1 MSDVAA
7 FPDPLARVSMLPVA
21 LVSRAGAHLLDEDGV
36 IDAASLEEAAQ
47 RLSKTPHLLC
57 ARAWAGRLLNIP
69 TDHCFDVLELAAFIY
84 PARTFTPTLPGLAR
98 LLGQTAPADAED
110 QLLYLRD
117 VAAQLLAAP
126 MDPAYRHRVGFNAL
140 AVPMAKASWPW
151 GTYLMGAGARLPAQE
166 HSLFDVFPQWEG
178 EAPPPPPED
187 VTLSQ
192 GDVEA
197 QLEHFLPKNAE
208 ERPGQKA
215 YANASRHSFNP
226 RDHVDAPNVLLSE
239 AGTGIGKTLGYAAAA
254 TRWAEDAGGPVWIA
268 TYTRALQRQIDQ
280 ELTPF
285 FLDKRRKLVV
295 RKGRE
300 NYLCL
305 LNLEDALAY
314 AKGGGARP
322 SDAILI
328 GLIARW
334 ALATRD
340 GDLVGGDFPTWL
352 AAQFGA
358 SRSASL
364 TDQRGEC
371 IYSACRHYRRCFIE
385 HSQRKT
391 QRAQIVIANHAVV
404 MIQAARAADARQMP
418 TRIVFDEAHHLF
430 DAADSAFSAYLSG
443 QEMSDLRRWILGN
456 ESGRRSRGLEARI
469 SDLLYDLPDASD
481 ALKELLDASQVLPNE
496 GWLGRLRDGAAYGP
510 AEGFLAACR
519 VQVLARAKPSRYDLE
534 ANLRPATPEVI
545 AAGQDLLKALLALR
559 QPFMALLAH
568 LAAPLEEETGT
579 GTLDRES
586 RGRIEGMLRQLDFRA
601 RAVEAWC
608 QMLGALEEGD
618 APQDTQEVVDWLALA
633 RYFGRD
639 IDVGLRR
646 HAVDPTQAFANLVL
660 KPAHGVLMTS
670 ATLRDKLPDEQD
682 VPEDGSS
689 DWAAADARTGAQHLI
704 HPPRRFS
711 VKSPF
716 DYAAQTK
723 LIVVNNI
730 DKQDAKAVASAYRHL
745 FLASGGGALGLF
757 TAIARLT
764 QTHAAIFDDLL
775 DAGIDLYAQHV
786 DPIDPGALIDIFR
799 ESEHSC
805 LLGTDALRDGIDVPG
820 NALRMIVM
828 DRVPWPRPS
837 ILHRARRAA
846 FGGRS
851 YDDMLARFKLIQAY
865 GRLVRRSSDRG
876 AFVLLDA
883 AAPTRLFSGFPDD
896 VEICRMGLDEAVLA
910 VNEMFAAPF

>member
-1 MSDVAA
+1 MTQVAA
-7 FPDPLARVSMLPVA
+7 FSDPLERLTQLPVA
-21 LVSRAGAHLLDEDGV
+21 LVSRAGAHVLDSDGV
-36 IDAASLEEAAQ
+36 FDTLSLDDAAQA
-47 RLSKTPHLLC
+47 LSKTPHLLC

-69 TDHCFDVLELAAFIY
+69 TEPCFDVLELAAFVW
-84 PARTFTPTLPGLAR
+84 PARSFTPTLSGLAR
-98 LLGQTAPADAED
+98 LLGQTAPLDPED
-110 QLLYLRD
+110 QLLFLRD
-117 VAAQLLAAP
+117 LTADLLQAP
-126 MDPAYRHRVGFNAL
+126 LKPGYPHRTAFNSL
-140 AVPMAKASWPW
+140 ATTMAKANWPW
-151 GTYLMGAGARLPAQE
+151 GTYLMGTATQMAPDERNF
-166 HSLFDVFPQWEG
+166 FDVLPQWEG
-178 EAPPPPPED
+178 EPPPPPPEAAA
-187 VTLSQ
+187 LSDDQ
-192 GDVEA
+192 VLG
-197 QLEHFLPKNAE
+197 QLASFLPKNAE
-208 ERPGQKA
+208 DRPGQKA
-215 YANASRHSFNP
+215 YATAARHSFNP
-226 RDHVDAPNVLLSE
+226 RDHIDAPNVLLSE

-254 TRWAEDAGGPVWIA
+254 TRWAEEAGGPVWIA

-314 AKGGGARP
+314 AKGGAART

-328 GLIARW
+328 GLVARW
-334 ALATRD
+334 TLASRD

-391 QRAQIVIANHAVV
+391 QRAHIVIANHAVV
-404 MIQAARAADARQMP
+404 MIQAARAGDARQMP

-430 DAADSAFSAYLSG
+430 DAADSAFSAYVSG
-443 QEMSDLRRWILGN
+443 QEMFDLRRWILGN
-456 ESGRRSRGLEARI
+456 EGGRRSRGLEARM
-469 SDLLYDLPDASD
+469 SDLLYDIPDASE
-481 ALKELLDASQVLPNE
+481 ALRALLDAAHVLPNE
-496 GWLGRLRDGAAYGP
+496 GWLGRLREGVSFGP
-510 AEGFLAACR
+510 AESFLAACR
-519 VQVLARAKPSRYDLE
+519 AQVLARAKPSRYDLE
-534 ANLRPATPEVI
+534 ASAAPAAPE
-545 AAGQDLLKALLALR
+545 LLETAQVLLQALLELR
-559 QPFMALLAH
+559 QPFLALLAS
-568 LAAPLEEETGT
+568 LAAPLDEET

-601 RAVEAWC
+601 KAVEAWC
-608 QMLGALEEGD
+608 RMLGSIDQAPAPEEM
-618 APQDTQEVVDWLALA
+618 QDVVDWLALT

-646 HAVDPTQAFANLVL
+646 HAIDPTQAFANLVL

-670 ATLRDKLPDEQD
+670 ATLRDKLPDD
-682 VPEDGSS
+682 ADLAARDDAGN
-689 DWAAADARTGAQHLI
+689 WAAADARTGTQHLL

-716 DYAAQTK
+716 DYASQTK
-723 LIVVNNI
+723 VIVVSNV
-730 DKQDAKAVASAYRHL
+730 DKRDSQAVARAYKHL
-745 FLASGGGALGLF
+745 FLASGGGGLGLF

-764 QTHAAIFDDLL
+764 QTHSAIFEEML

-799 ESEHSC
+799 EAENSC

-820 NALRMIVM
+820 RALRIIVM

-865 GRLVRRSSDRG
+865 GRLVRRSTDRG
-876 AFVLLDA
+876 VFVLLDA
-883 AAPTRLFSGFPDD
+883 AAPTRLFSGFPKD
-896 VEICRMGLDEAVLA
+896 VEICRMGLDEAVQA
-910 VNEMFAAPF
+910 VKGMFAAPF

>member
-1 MSDVAA
+1 MSDVAT
-7 FPDPLARVSMLPVA
+7 FSDPIDRLEKLPVA
-21 LVSRAGAHLLDEDGV
+21 LIRRAGAHLLDQDGV
-36 IDAASLEEAAQ
+36 FEALDLDDAASRIAQ
-47 RLSKTPHLLC
+47 TPHLVC

-69 TDHCFDVLELAAFIY
+69 TDHCFDVLELAAFIW
-84 PARTFTPTLPGLAR
+84 PARPFTPTVSGLAS
-98 LLGQTAPADAED
+98 LLGADVPPQPDD
-110 QLLYLRD
+110 QLLFLRE
-117 VAAQLLAAP
+117 AAQMLLQAP
-126 MDPAYRHRVGFNAL
+126 LQPSYRHRTALNGL
-140 AVPMAKASWPW
+140 AVMMAKANWPW
-151 GTYLMGAGARLPAQE
+151 GTYLMGTANQMKPDERPF
-166 HSLFDVFPQWEG
+166 FDVLPQWEG
-178 EAPPPPPED
+178 EPPPPPPDDIQLLESD
-187 VTLSQ
+187 VV
-192 GDVEA
+192 D
-197 QLEHFLPKNAE
+197 QLARFLPKNAE
-208 ERPGQKA
+208 DRPGQRA
-215 YANASRHSFNP
+215 YARASLHSFKP

-254 TRWAEDAGGPVWIA
+254 TRWAEEAGGPVWVA

-305 LNLEDALAY
+305 LNLDDAMAY
-314 AKGGGARP
+314 AKGGAART
-322 SDAILI
+322 SDSIII

-334 ALATRD
+334 ALASRD
-340 GDLVGGDFPTWL
+340 GDLIGGDFPSWL
-352 AAQFGA
+352 AAQFGTT
-358 SRSASL
+358 RTASL
-364 TDQRGEC
+364 TDHRGEC
-371 IYSACRHYRRCFIE
+371 IYSACKHYRRCFIE

-391 QRAQIVIANHAVV
+391 ARAQIVIANHAVV
-404 MIQAARAADARQMP
+404 MIQAARAADAAQMP

-430 DAADSAFSAYLSG
+430 DAADSAFSAYVSG

-456 ESGRRSRGLEARI
+456 EGGRRVRGLEARL

-481 ALKELLDASQVLPNE
+481 ALRALLDAAHILPNE
-496 GWLGRLRDGAAYGP
+496 GWLGRLREGASFGP
-510 AEGFLAACR
+510 AEAFLSTCR
-519 VQVLARAKPSRYDLE
+519 AQVLARAKPSRYDLE
-534 ANLRPATPEVI
+534 ASVQPATPELL
-545 AAGQDLLKALLALR
+545 AAGQDLLKALLELR
-559 QPFMALLAH
+559 QPFLALLAA

-579 GTLDRES
+579 GTFDRES
-586 RGRIEGMLRQLDFRA
+586 RGRIEGLLRQLDFRA
-601 RAVEAWC
+601 RSVEAWC
-608 QMLGALEEGD
+608 HMLGSIDQPTSPDEA
-618 APQDTQEVVDWLALA
+618 QEVVDWLALT

-646 HAVDPTQAFANLVL
+646 HAVDPTQAFANVVL

-670 ATLRDKLPDEQD
+670 ATLRDKLPDE
-682 VPEDGSS
+682 VEAPPEGGL
-689 DWAAADARTGAQHLI
+689 DWAAADARTGTQHLV

-716 DYAAQTK
+716 DYGAHTK
-723 LIVVNNI
+723 VIVVNNV
-730 DKQDAKAVASAYRHL
+730 DKQDPQAVARAYRHL

-764 QTHAAIFDDLL
+764 QTHSAIFDDLL
-775 DAGIDLYAQHV
+775 DAGIDLYGQHV
-786 DPIDPGALIDIFR
+786 DPIDTGALIDIFR
-799 ESEHSC
+799 ESETSC

-865 GRLVRRSSDRG
+865 GRLIRRTSDRG

-883 AAPTRLFSGFPDD
+883 AAPTRLFSGFPAD
-896 VEICRMGLDEAVLA
+896 VEICRLGLDEAVQA
-910 VNEMFAAPF
+910 VREMFAAPF